1 MKTSFFT
8 KLSSLMAHPAAVPAS
23 KTAEF
28 DTLTTD
34 NAIAEATAAVA
45 EVDDVIKV
53 INDISAQI
61 NFMSKHAAI
70 ESARARDYGKEI
82 LVVSDEM
89 ETLSERTS
97 KKANE
102 IFNSL
107 QYMTAQIQDTKVAG
121 QDSLDTIA
129 NIQKEVELVADVFSD
144 VSHTPT
150 SLSEG
155 TTQIANTVK
164 GLQ

>member
-1 MKTSFFT
+1 MKTSFFN
-8 KLSSLMAHPAAVPAS
+8 KLLSLIAQPAVVPVN

-28 DTLTTD
+28 DTWTTD
-34 NAIAEATAAVA
+34 NAIAEATAAVE

-61 NFMSKHAAI
+61 NFLSKNAAI
-70 ESARARDYGKEI
+70 ESARAREYGKDF
-82 LVVSDEM
+82 LMVSSEM
-89 ETLSERTS
+89 ETLSESTS
-97 KKANE
+97 KKAKE

-107 QYMTAQIQDTKVAG
+107 QSMTAQIQDTKVAG

-129 NIQKEVELVADVFSD
+129 HIQKEVELVADVFSD
-144 VSHTPT
+144 ISRAPA

-155 TTQIANTVK
+155 TAQIANTVQ

>member
-8 KLSSLMAHPAAVPAS
+8 KLSSLMAHPAAVPAN

-34 NAIAEATAAVA
+34 NAIAEATAAVD
-45 EVDDVIKV
+45 EVDDVINV

-61 NFMSKHAAI
+61 NFFSKKAAS
-70 ESARARDYGKEI
+70 ESARARDYGKDI

-97 KKANE
+97 QKAKE

-107 QYMTAQIQDTKVAG
+107 QNISAQIENAG
-121 QDSLDTIA
+121 IAGYASIGRIA
-129 NIQKEVELVADVFSD
+129 NIQKEVEEVADVFSGI
-144 VSHTPT
+144 SHTPT

-155 TTQIANTVK
+155 TAQIAHTVK
-164 GLQ
+164 SLQ

>member
-1 MKTSFFT
+1 MKTSFFN
-8 KLSSLMAHPAAVPAS
+8 KLSSLKAQSAVVPANN
-23 KTAEF
+23 TTEF
-28 DTLTTD
+28 NKLTTD
-34 NAIAEATAAVA
+34 NAIAEATAAVD
-45 EVDDVIKV
+45 EVDDVINV
-53 INDISAQI
+53 INDISAKI

-97 KKANE
+97 KKAKE

-107 QYMTAQIQDTKVAG
+107 QNISAQIENAG
-121 QDSLDTIA
+121 IAGYASIGKIA
-129 NIQKEVELVADVFSD
+129 NIQKEVEEVADVFSGI
-144 VSHTPT
+144 SHTPA

-155 TTQIANTVK
+155 TAQIAHTVK
-164 GLQ
+164 GIQ